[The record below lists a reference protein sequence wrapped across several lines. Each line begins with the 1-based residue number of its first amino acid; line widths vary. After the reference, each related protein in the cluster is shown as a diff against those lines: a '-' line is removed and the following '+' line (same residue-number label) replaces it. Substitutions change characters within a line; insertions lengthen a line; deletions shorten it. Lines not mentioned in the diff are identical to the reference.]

1 MATNKSLK
9 KLTLEDEHHEE
20 RIGLAGWQGFS
31 QCLRSPISA
40 FEELYFDEC
49 LYDLESMRV
58 IVKALA
64 HNTCLKVLNISW
76 SGTHY
81 NVDWD
86 WECLTG
92 VLCDVTSIDSTYSSN
107 HTLRHVRIAN
117 KCPWDNDDV
126 SLYLEMNANGS
137 KAVVARQKILI
148 HHFTGRAADIH
159 AFTRMPETVMPH
171 AISWIGRDSLGY
183 SLMFDFVRGD
193 PTLFDIS
200 NNRFHVH
207 AGVKRKLC

>member
-148 HHFTGRAADIH
+148 HHFTGRAATFMHLLIC
-159 AFTRMPETVMPH
+159 R
-171 AISWIGRDSLGY
+171 RL
-183 SLMFDFVRGD
+183 
-193 PTLFDIS
+193 
-200 NNRFHVH
+200 
-207 AGVKRKLC
+207 